1 MRPSLLFLLVFLPL
15 TAPAQSPTTI
25 VCFGDSI
32 TAGYNLEF
40 AQSWPSQLQLL
51 LPSAKIINRGTAGDT
66 TKDALARL
74 PQILAIHPSIVVV
87 EFGGND
93 GLRGISTALT
103 RANLD
108 KVITTLQ
115 AAHIRVL
122 LVGITL
128 PPNYGPDYVR
138 DFSAIFPAL
147 ARQHHTAL
155 MPMIYDN
162 IYTLSG
168 TIQPDGIHPTAKGS
182 QLIAQHILPFLKPL
196 LSH

>member
-15 TAPAQSPTTI
+15 TAPAQSPTI

-108 KVITTLQ
+108 KVLTTLQ

-182 QLIAQHILPFLKPL
+182 QLIAQHSLPFLKPL